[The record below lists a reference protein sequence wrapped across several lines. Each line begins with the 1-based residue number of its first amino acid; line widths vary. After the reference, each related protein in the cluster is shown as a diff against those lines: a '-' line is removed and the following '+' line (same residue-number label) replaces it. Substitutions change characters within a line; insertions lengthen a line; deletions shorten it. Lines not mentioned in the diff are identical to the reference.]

1 MSSDLTSLA
10 AILIKSV
17 DRLFLKTF
25 VLFEDKVL
33 DSMLY
38 NFPHF
43 CLYFILFLIETY
55 YRLQLFSGEHYTT
68 SLAHLYICLNTYG

>member
-55 YRLQLFSGEHYTT
+55 YRL
-68 SLAHLYICLNTYG
+68 